1 MTEAV
6 GFRGPPR
13 RHPEVPERS
22 EGLEG
27 CCSAVQLLC
36 CASFEAV
43 RRETGKEYE
52 VEVLCSEGVAN
63 HTGPEPC
70 GRAREDTVEASAGE
84 RIGQPL
90 SRDRRIVPGA
100 DAVASAE
107 GNTHGCAN
115 ASARATR
122 RGRRPWHVRTLLAR
136 EPGDLT
142 TDRRPSRLAARIGKA
157 RSRSR

>member
-1 MTEAV
+1 MAANSEC
-6 GFRGPPR
+6 PP
-13 RHPEVPERS
+13 S
-22 EGLEG
+22 
-27 CCSAVQLLC
+27 
-36 CASFEAV
+36 SFEAV

-52 VEVLCSEGVAN
+52 VQVLSSEGVAN

-70 GRAREDTVEASAGE
+70 GHVREGMVEASAGE

-90 SRDRRIVPGA
+90 SRDRRMNPGA

-107 GNTHGCAN
+107 GNTHLRAN
-115 ASARATR
+115 ASAGATR
-122 RGRRPWHVRTLLAR
+122 RGRRPWHVRTLLVR

-142 TDRRPSRLAARIGKA
+142 SGRRQQLMLAVRIGKA

>member
-1 MTEAV
+1 
-6 GFRGPPR
+6 
-13 RHPEVPERS
+13 
-22 EGLEG
+22 LETSG
-27 CCSAVQLLC
+27 T
-36 CASFEAV
+36 SFETE

-52 VEVLCSEGVAN
+52 VKVLCGEGVAN

-70 GRAREDTVEASAGE
+70 GRVREDTVEASAGE

-90 SRDRRIVPGA
+90 SRDRRKKPGA
-100 DAVASAE
+100 DAVVSAE
-107 GNTHGCAN
+107 GNTPGRAN

-122 RGRRPWHVRTLLAR
+122 RGRRPWHVRTLLVR

-142 TDRRPSRLAARIGKA
+142 TGRQLLMPTVRIGKA